1 MVEVGGTDNTE
12 EFMHAIAAAKRRAL
26 TRIGNQA
33 EGYAKDLCPVD
44 TGLLRNS
51 ITYALSGG
59 AASISSYTSDDGS
72 ESGTYTGTAP
82 NDTGEDLGVYI
93 GTNVDYAPD
102 VELGTSKQAAQP
114 FLRPAATGHTGTYRK
129 IWEDE
134 LKNA

>member
-1 MVEVGGTDNTE
+1 MVDVGGTDHTE
-12 EFMHAIAAAKRRAL
+12 EFLHAIAEAKLRAL

-33 EGYAKDLCPVD
+33 EGYAKDRCPVD
-44 TGLLRNS
+44 SGLLRNS
-51 ITYALSGG
+51 ITSALSGG
-59 AASISSYTSDDGS
+59 PASISSYTSDDGS

-82 NDTGEDLGVYI
+82 SDTGDDIGVYI
-93 GTNVDYAPD
+93 GTNVDYGPD
-102 VELGTSKQAAQP
+102 VELGTRKQAAQP